1 MIRPSRPQHI
11 QRPAR
16 VNFAVRT
23 GSALLP
29 LAWMLSACGQDVT
42 VGSDSAATTVSSAAV
57 MPEAAH
63 SLGGM
68 GGRSADAANGA
79 SNRAANGAATD
90 MMTRPAAAP
99 APAPPPQTPGISAAS
114 VPQATVSTLTA
125 TAAAPTAPAMVIRN
139 GSANIQV
146 DSLARAIDAVRRITT
161 SLGGFVGNTSVAQG
175 DDQVRRATLE
185 LKIPVSRFDD
195 AVSGL
200 SPVGK
205 VESVDAVAQDV
216 GEEFT
221 DLTARIANAR
231 RLESRLITLLA
242 ERAGKL
248 QDALMV
254 ERELARV
261 REEIERYEGRARY
274 LSARVAMSTLTVNLH
289 EPLPLVSANPGESVL
304 LEAAK
309 DAWRNLVRTLAL
321 LIEALG
327 VLLPL
332 GGIAAVAYAVYRRR
346 RVSSAA

>member
-1 MIRPSRPQHI
+1 MRPTRPLPNH
-11 QRPAR
+11 PALR
-16 VNFAVRT
+16 ILVAPRAAVV
-23 GSALLP
+23 LLP
-29 LAWMLSACGQDVT
+29 LTWMLAACGQDVT
-42 VGSDSAATTVSSAAV
+42 VSSDSAATTVSSAPV
-57 MPEAAH
+57 MSEAAQ

-68 GGRSADAANGA
+68 GGKAADASNG
-79 SNRAANGAATD
+79 AANGAAHD
-90 MMTRPAAAP
+90 MMTRSAAAP
-99 APAPPPQTPGISAAS
+99 APAAPPQAPAPSPTSAAL
-114 VPQATVSTLTA
+114 VTA
-125 TAAAPTAPAMVIRN
+125 PTAPTAPAMVIRN
-139 GSANIQV
+139 GSANIRV

-161 SLGGFVGNTSVAQG
+161 ALGGFVGNTSVAQG

-200 SPVGK
+200 SPIGK

-231 RLESRLITLLA
+231 RLEARLITLLA

-274 LSARVAMSTLTVNLH
+274 LSSRVAMSTLTVNLH
-289 EPLPLVSANPGESVL
+289 EPIPLVSANPGESVL
-304 LEAAK
+304 VEAAR
-309 DAWRNLVRTLAL
+309 DAWRNFVRTLAL
-321 LIEALG
+321 LIESLG
-327 VLLPL
+327 VLLPV
-332 GGIAAVAYAVYRRR
+332 GAVAAVAYAVYRRR